1 MKIIK
6 IIGHPVLV
14 MSLYLLILISGES
27 FGGFYLLYILMGL
40 PFGALHAVTAL
51 IGLCLVF
58 FGYKVY
64 RTKPSLLKPLLY
76 ILGISTMMIALVLFF
91 ERSNG
96 YNDATF
102 YQTIPLVSL
111 MLYSL
116 SALCFIINAFIL
128 VVKFFRHRK
137 GAIQALSL

>member
-1 MKIIK
+1 MKIIN

-40 PFGALHAVTAL
+40 PFGAIHAVTAL

-58 FGYKVY
+58 IGYKIY
-64 RTKPSLLKPLLY
+64 RKKPSLLKPFLY
-76 ILGISTMMIALVLFF
+76 ILGISTMIIALVLFF

-102 YQTIPLVSL
+102 YQTIPLITFI
-111 MLYSL
+111 LYSL
-116 SALCFIINAFIL
+116 SALCFIINAFLL
-128 VVKFFRHRK
+128 VARFFRHKK
-137 GAIQALSL
+137 GIIQAFSL